1 MSLGPAWA
9 RPVWTAGGVVTGTH
23 RPAVPVRLFRAGKV
37 LPILA
42 GPGLLDVRERPGVRG
57 GLRGAR
63 GLHRPQVLHPGGKR
77 YGDRLLEGGSW
88 GAFTTR
94 RALPAPAPAPGG
106 SCWWG
111 LRRRTAGR
119 GRGRGRV
126 CRGGRGAGARVSP
139 DTAGHSWLP
148 VTVPGGGSESGG
160 GVRGWGPAPQ

>member
-1 MSLGPAWA
+1 MSPGPAWA

-63 GLHRPQVLHPGGKR
+63 GLHRAQVLHPGGKR
-77 YGDRLLEGGSW
+77 CGDRLLEGGSW

-94 RALPAPAPAPGG
+94 RALTPRPGARRLLLVGTEAEDCRMGTGTGLSVQRGTRGRCTSVPGHRWALPAPSDRSG
-106 SCWWG
+106 
-111 LRRRTAGR
+111 RRK
-119 GRGRGRV
+119 
-126 CRGGRGAGARVSP
+126 
-139 DTAGHSWLP
+139 
-148 VTVPGGGSESGG
+148 
-160 GVRGWGPAPQ
+160 